1 MAALGVENRALSR
14 ILVTSAGPFTR
25 QIGGGQSYTQDLV
38 SGLAARGHKV
48 TVLEPMVLRANATEL
63 LHIGTWNAIPVWSV
77 ELPLPGETLE
87 EQSTELSAA
96 RISLFCQVLRQ
107 IQPDVVQINGL
118 MPTMVRACN
127 TLGLRHVVV
136 AHHPGET
143 CPKGDLL
150 TPVDTICT
158 AVPSPAVCGPCVLRC
173 KKGGLGLGKVL
184 ATMPL
189 AVHRKLGK
197 WLTRRN
203 PLGYVGRVLYIP
215 WLVEQRLAGLKSYLD
230 DAQVVIAPSRAM
242 AHTLVRGGGHRER
255 IHVLHHGIKP
265 LHRTPLAGIGQHPLR
280 LGFVGRIDH
289 AKGVHVLLRAM
300 QQVGAEGKVELHIH
314 GDATKPY
321 DLVAWEA
328 ALKQL
333 GSATWLHLHGAFA
346 REAVETVYASIDVL
360 VLPAICQEAFGLV
373 VAEALSAGRPVITT
387 HCGGPAEQ
395 VRDGLDGWVVS
406 PNDAGA
412 LEEVIKRL
420 AASPELVSAAAT
432 HAGSTVKNHERY
444 LAEIES
450 FLESKS
456 SE

>member
-1 MAALGVENRALSR
+1 MSR

-38 SGLAARGHKV
+38 SGLAARGHEV
-48 TVLEPMVLRANATEL
+48 TVLEPMAPIANDIEP
-63 LHIGTWNAIPVWSV
+63 LHASSWNAIPVWSV
-77 ELPLPGETLE
+77 QLPLPGESLE

-96 RISLFCQVLRQ
+96 RIDLFCQVLRQ
-107 IQPDVVQINGL
+107 ARPDVVQINGL

-127 TLGLRHVVV
+127 ALGIRHVVV
-136 AHHPGET
+136 AHHPGEV

-184 ATMPL
+184 AAMPL

-215 WLVEQRLAGLKSYLD
+215 WLVEHRLAGLKSYLD
-230 DAQVVIAPSRAM
+230 DAQTVIAPSRAM
-242 AHTLVRGGGHRER
+242 AQALVRGGGHRER
-255 IHVLHHGIKP
+255 IHVIHHGIKP
-265 LHRTPLAGIGQHPLR
+265 LHRTPLAGIGQRPLR

-314 GDATKPY
+314 GDATKPH
-321 DLVAWEA
+321 DLAAWEA
-328 ALKQL
+328 ALQQL
-333 GSATWLHLHGAFA
+333 GPAPWLHLHGAFA
-346 REAVETVYASIDVL
+346 REDVAAVYASIDVL

-395 VRDGLDGWVVS
+395 VRDGVDGWVVP
-406 PNDAGA
+406 PNDVAG
-412 LEEVIKRL
+412 LQEVIKRL
-420 AASPELVSAAAT
+420 TALPELMSAAADQ
-432 HAGSTVKNHERY
+432 AGMAVKNHDRY
-444 LAEIES
+444 LDDIES
-450 FLESKS
+450 FLK
-456 SE
+456 